1 MLVASLVPPAEI
13 RRERIQAKGNLSMK
27 GAQGLI
33 VAVFFGLLGI
43 ALNWVYLQNKLRD
56 ADTVQFLGIADGV
69 SIKTGDL
76 IQEADLVPV
85 PVPEFNA
92 KKLKPFVYLYADVN
106 TIAGTRST
114 RVLEG
119 GELFTRHD
127 YRTPPP
133 ELELKENER
142 LIWVTVSNS
151 GFVPSLLN
159 PGDQITFIIPTPTR
173 NSTGAANP
181 AAATAVAYEEV
192 GPFRIKTLGNRLGS
206 KAVMDADHT
215 PQVQER
221 DIGIIIVEENGKKEP
236 KAVKLLELLARS
248 NRRDVSIQLDQRAPR

>member
-1 MLVASLVPPAEI
+1 
-13 RRERIQAKGNLSMK
+13 MK

-33 VAVFFGLLGI
+33 IAAFFGLLGI

-56 ADTVQFLGIADGV
+56 AETVQFLGIKDGV
-69 SIKTGDL
+69 AIKTGDL

-92 KKLKPFVYLYADVN
+92 RWLRPFVFLYADVN

-114 RVLEG
+114 RTMEG

-133 ELELKENER
+133 ELELKEDER
-142 LIWVTVSNS
+142 LMWVTVSNS

-159 PGDQITFIIPTPTR
+159 PGDQITFIIPTPPR
-173 NSTGAANP
+173 MAAPGQNP
-181 AAATAVAYEEV
+181 AVSTVNSYEEV
-192 GPFRIKTLGNRLGS
+192 GPFTIKTLGNRLGTDQTMR
-206 KAVMDADHT
+206 AQHIA
-215 PQVQER
+215 QVQER
-221 DIGIIIVEENGKKEP
+221 DIGIIIKLEKDGKKEP
-236 KAVKLLELLARS
+236 KAQKLLDLLSRS
-248 NRRDVSIQLDQRAPR
+248 NRRDVSIQLDRLAPR

>member
-1 MLVASLVPPAEI
+1 
-13 RRERIQAKGNLSMK
+13 MK

-33 VAVFFGLLGI
+33 IAAFFGLLGI

-56 ADTVQFLGIADGV
+56 ADIVQFLGIKDGV
-69 SIKTGDL
+69 TIKTGDL

-85 PVPEFNA
+85 PIPEFNA
-92 KKLKPFVYLYADVN
+92 RRLRPFVFLYNDVN

-114 RVLEG
+114 RTMEG

-142 LIWVTVSNS
+142 LMWVTVSSS

-159 PGDQITFIIPTPTR
+159 PGDQITFIIPTPPR
-173 NSTGAANP
+173 SGAPGQNP
-181 AAATAVAYEEV
+181 ALATVISYEEV
-192 GPFRIKTLGNRLGS
+192 GPFKIKTLGNRLGTVEAMKS
-206 KAVMDADHT
+206 KHID
-215 PQVQER
+215 QVQER
-221 DIGIIIVEENGKKEP
+221 DIGIVINLEKDGTREP
-236 KAVKLLELLARS
+236 KAQKLLDLLSRS
-248 NRRDVSIQLDQRAPR
+248 NRRDVSIQLDQRAQP

>member
-1 MLVASLVPPAEI
+1 
-13 RRERIQAKGNLSMK
+13 MK

-33 VAVFFGLLGI
+33 IAAFFGLLGI

-56 ADTVQFLGIADGV
+56 AETVQFLGIKDGE

-92 KKLKPFVYLYADVN
+92 KKLRTFVYLWEDRN

-114 RVLEG
+114 RTLEG
-119 GELFTRHD
+119 GELFTRYD

-133 ELELKENER
+133 ELKLKPDER
-142 LIWVTVSNS
+142 LMWVTVSNS

-159 PGDQITFIIPTPTR
+159 PGDQITFIIPTPQK
-173 NSTGAANP
+173 P
-181 AAATAVAYEEV
+181 AAAGQNPAVSTVNSYQEV
-192 GPFRIKTLGNRLGS
+192 GPFTIKTLGNRLGT
-206 KAVMDADHT
+206 ADIMRSQHIA
-215 PQVQER
+215 QVQER
-221 DIGIIIVEENGKKEP
+221 DIGIIIKLDEHGKKEQR
-236 KAVKLLELLARS
+236 AQTLLDLLSRS
-248 NRRDVSIQLDQRAPR
+248 NRRDVGIQLDQRAQPE